1 MNTAT
6 RNGCSVGSWRDLYQ
20 AAICEPDMSKVPDR
34 IAEAEAA
41 LILSARELFYT
52 DGRDSDEG
60 ESMDDAMFIL
70 QALRSSLKR
79 HPVGSAA
86 IREVSDSLVP
96 QRA

>member
-6 RNGCSVGSWRDLYQ
+6 RNGLYVGSWRDLYQ
-20 AAICEPDMSKVPDR
+20 AAIYEPDMNKVPER

-41 LILSARELFYT
+41 LVICARELFYNA
-52 DGRDSDEG
+52 GPDSDEG

-79 HPVGSAA
+79 HPVGTH
-86 IREVSDSLVP
+86 EVPDTILRQSV
-96 QRA
+96 

>member
-1 MNTAT
+1 MN
-6 RNGCSVGSWRDLYQ
+6 
-20 AAICEPDMSKVPDR
+20 KVPDR

-52 DGRDSDEG
+52 DGNDSDEG

-79 HPVGSAA
+79 HPTVASAGTH
-86 IREVSDSLVP
+86 EVSDSLLP
-96 QRA
+96 QRV